1 MGQALFEV
9 LGISNGKKKKKKT
22 ESLLCRDYV
31 IMGK

>member
-9 LGISNGKKKKKKT
+9 LGISNGKKKKKT